1 MEPKTKTL
9 NSFILRV
16 AALIIHAILNFIAIS
31 YMINF
36 DITGS
41 WIKFIAFTLVVFA
54 MFYLF
59 LLHIVSFINFL
70 KQK

>member
-16 AALIIHAILNFIAIS
+16 AAIIIHAILNFIAIS
-31 YMINF
+31 YMVNF

-41 WIKFIAFTLVVFA
+41 WIKFVAFTLAVFG

-70 KQK
+70 KKK